1 MSCDKVGREAWLE
14 LHQLALVDDVIDAR
28 HEQMLV
34 GNGDTTLGI
43 VVVDSRPLGV
53 VLGCALHSEREAL
66 LRLRVIAP
74 VVKFD
79 DLGLLEVVGRLSDR
93 AEDNWALT
101 TVPLDRGSL
110 EFNNGHVT
118 EECVKIFDFIPDRLD
133 VPEN

>member
-14 LHQLALVDDVIDAR
+14 LHQLALVDDVINAW

-34 GNGDTTLGI
+34 GNRDTTLGI
-43 VVVDSRPLGV
+43 VDVDSRPLGV

-74 VVKFD
+74 VVEFD
-79 DLGLLEVVGRLSDR
+79 DLGLLEVVGRLGDR

-101 TVPLDRGSL
+101 AVPLDRRGL
-110 EFNNGHVT
+110 EFDNGHVT
-118 EECVKIFDFIPDRLD
+118 EECVEVFDFIPDRLD
-133 VPEN
+133 VP